1 MGIDESSRVHYL
13 TPVGNLE
20 QGLRLI
26 EDDKDVVSMCNGNDN
41 IFLVAIALGY
51 RSMKTARGLI
61 TRNEEAQYG
70 LLRDYVEMIRRTDVG
85 SKVILQT
92 EIENENTKPKFKK
105 MYIKY
110 NAQKI
115 GFLGGCKPFVGMDG
129 CHLKGGFGG
138 QLLFPTT
145 KDGNDNIFSVAMV
158 VVEQEKKDSW
168 I

>member
-13 TPVGNLE
+13 APVGNLE

-26 EDDKDVVSMCNGNDN
+26 EDDKDVVSMSNGNDN

-105 MYIKY
+105 CTLSTMLRKL
-110 NAQKI
+110 A
-115 GFLGGCKPFVGMDG
+115 F
-129 CHLKGGFGG
+129 
-138 QLLFPTT
+138 
-145 KDGNDNIFSVAMV
+145 
-158 VVEQEKKDSW
+158 
-168 I
+168 